1 MYTRLHYSRIIGAL
15 PLMSIVGGEKIS
27 LKTDEMMEILGRQEV
42 ITRLIEGV
50 IMCMYMLLQ
59 V

>member
-1 MYTRLHYSRIIGAL
+1 
-15 PLMSIVGGEKIS
+15 MSIVGGEKIS

>member
-1 MYTRLHYSRIIGAL
+1 MLGAL
-15 PLMSIVGGEKIS
+15 PLMSIVGGKKIS

-42 ITRLIEGV
+42 TRLIEGV

-59 V
+59 VK